1 MSGTRFNEQCL
12 LESGTRFNEQCL
24 GVTVKKGLPS
34 YGFNQ
39 QTVVRFSQND
49 HLSSQSVKWKD

>member
-1 MSGTRFNEQCL
+1 MVSGTGFNEQCL
-12 LESGTRFNEQCL
+12 LETL
-24 GVTVKKGLPS
+24 HTVGVSVKKGLSS